1 MRGIGMVILVIIGIG
16 VCTIPFFDNAMAS
29 SLEWDSGNLLG
40 ILPSE
45 YPPEISL
52 RVSDHSKSSLILHWD
67 SSGLMGAESYKIFRK
82 TLDTD
87 YQEIAVIDY
96 KKNQYVDSGLPT
108 GFYGYKILP
117 IMKQEKSDPITSH
130 GIDRKSNL
138 FPIYKKGQEIIAQHV
153 VKQICYLCL
162 EKSFSEINQTKSIVY
177 PEKIDRLQDPIVQ
190 NHLKFEASKAQNLI
204 SQLFEIKINH

>member
-1 MRGIGMVILVIIGIG
+1 MVISGLGI
-16 VCTIPFFDNAMAS
+16 CTIPFFDDALAS

-45 YPPEISL
+45 SPSAIHFS
-52 RVSDHSKSSLILHWD
+52 VIDHSPSSLLLQWD
-67 SSGLMGAESYKIFRK
+67 SELLGVESYQILRK

-87 YQEIAVIDY
+87 YQEIALIDN
-96 KKNQYVDSGLPT
+96 KKNEYVDSGLTP
-108 GFYGYKILP
+108 GFYGYKISP
-117 IMKQEKSDPITSH
+117 IMKHEKSDPITSH

-138 FPIYKKGQEIIAQHV
+138 FPIYKKGQEIVAQHI

-162 EKSFSEINQTKSIVY
+162 DKSFSEINQTKSFAY
-177 PEKIDRLQDPIVQ
+177 PEKIDRLQDPVVQ
-190 NHLKFEASKAQNLI
+190 NHLKFEATKAQNLI